1 MSAELLV
8 IRHSLLK
15 DKVRHGFFTR
25 VGGVSQGG
33 YASLNCGIKTED
45 NPEHIAENRHR
56 VAQDIEVADS
66 HLWGGLQVHSAKVKY
81 VTKENCERCEVD
93 GGVTDDPDVA
103 VSVLT
108 ADCGPVLFTTFDG
121 RIVGA
126 AHAGWRG
133 AAFGVLEETIAQME
147 ALGAKTNEIIAV
159 VGPCIEGSRYE
170 VKDDMRLQVLEQDSH
185 AGVFF
190 KQVTDDQYL
199 FDLGH
204 YCVDRLRRRHVAIAA
219 LLGRDTLSDETHFFS
234 HRRRTLAGGGVL
246 GHQISAIA
254 CNKGK

>member
-1 MSAELLV
+1 MSSELLV

-45 NPEHIAENRHR
+45 KPEHIQENRHR
-56 VAQDIEVADS
+56 VAQDIGVSDEY
-66 HLWGGLQVHSAKVKY
+66 LWGGMQVHSAKVMH
-81 VTKENCERCEVD
+81 VTKENCDRREVD

-133 AAFGVLEETIAQME
+133 AEGGILEETVTQME
-147 ALGAKTNEIIAV
+147 ALGAKSSEIIAV
-159 VGPCIEGSRYE
+159 VGPCIDGSRYE
-170 VKDDMRLQVLEQDSH
+170 VKEDMKQQVLDQDPH

-190 KQVTDDQYL
+190 KHVTDDQYL

-204 YCVDRLRRRHVAIAA
+204 YCVDRLRRRRVAIAA
-219 LLGRDTLSDETHFFS
+219 LIGRDTLGDETHFFS
-234 HRRRTLAGGGVL
+234 HRRRTLAGGGPL
-246 GHQISAIA
+246 GHQISVIA
-254 CNKGK
+254 CHKKG